1 MYIRKGAERAFLWS
15 LPHNSPA
22 EKTEL
27 QLACSEQSHRLV
39 EPNGL
44 QCQSS
49 TRYRIG
55 VPATAAHRLQ
65 LGMSLALLTPLRVS
79 LRSCMALCC
88 WSSSLD
94 RSWSRAGDP

>member
-44 QCQSS
+44 QCQGS
-49 TRYRIG
+49 TWYCLG
-55 VPATAAHRLQ
+55 VPATAALSSSRPGSILPRDLPHC
-65 LGMSLALLTPLRVS
+65 SLCLHVLLPALLMLAPHTVFT
-79 LRSCMALCC
+79 
-88 WSSSLD
+88 
-94 RSWSRAGDP
+94 